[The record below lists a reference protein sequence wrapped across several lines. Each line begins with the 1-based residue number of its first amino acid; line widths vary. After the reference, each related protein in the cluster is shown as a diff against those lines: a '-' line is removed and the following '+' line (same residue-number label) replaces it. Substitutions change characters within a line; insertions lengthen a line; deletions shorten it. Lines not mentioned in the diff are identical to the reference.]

1 MKKKEATT
9 TVIVP
14 TTGTITSDIT
24 LGLEKP
30 DDIIEAEVIEE
41 DWGDNHPNFIE
52 SNTQAITLDELQ
64 TKNVIPTFVDGT
76 LTLSHQNF
84 IGAVRSVAEKVFG
97 ELTPVEC
104 RVSHPIIGR
113 IPSAQH
119 KKASELTD
127 ADKTIFY
134 QRLAFCCHVKNLT
147 KTINGQ
153 SVHLC
158 IGGVRAYNED
168 KLYNRPTALKFKI
181 FVGWQVTIGE
191 TTFTCREETIDATPQ
206 PSAVNHRDAV
216 QRCRAEVHRPLQRPS
231 APFGEHYARHAEFL
245 SAHLRRSARELRS
258 ASRTEISA
266 RHRVGPQPQRRVTRR
281 RHRPLAVYAQDRQ
294 AVRT

>member
-9 TVIVP
+9 AVIVP
-14 TTGTITSDIT
+14 TAGTITSDIT
-24 LGLEKP
+24 LGLEKS
-30 DDIIEAEVIEE
+30 DDIIEAEVIEEE

-52 SNTQAITLDELQ
+52 SNTQAITLEELQ

-127 ADKTIFY
+127 ADKTVFY

-158 IGGVRAYNED
+158 IGGVRVYNED
-168 KLYNRPTALKFKI
+168 KLYNRPTALKFN
-181 FVGWQVTIGE
+181 W
-191 TTFTCREETIDATPQ
+191 
-206 PSAVNHRDAV
+206 
-216 QRCRAEVHRPLQRPS
+216 L
-231 APFGEHYARHAEFL
+231 
-245 SAHLRRSARELRS
+245 
-258 ASRTEISA
+258 ASKSVFKLNA
-266 RHRVGPQPQRRVTRR
+266 DV
-281 RHRPLAVYAQDRQ
+281 
-294 AVRT
+294 